1 MKSLLL
7 IVVVCLF
14 ALPLWAGYGLSNM
27 ITKEISRENQP
38 PAAPPLQV
46 PGQVPTKS
54 IQPAAP
60 EKPLK
65 NVPLAAREFKKIIF
79 YPYTIHIS
87 SWEKSEDVLADY
99 DKKYRKLEMVFI
111 TKIDLGQAG
120 IWYRID
126 YGAFTTFKEADLKMK
141 EMQAKN
147 IIDPGAFIGPSS
159 PYTIELGV
167 FNGKEEALAQAHK
180 LRTKGLIPYI
190 MKEPGNVYRLLAGAY
205 PDKKS
210 AEPARE
216 DLKFM
221 GLQPKITKR

>member
-1 MKSLLL
+1 MKRLLL

-14 ALPLWAGYGLSNM
+14 ALPLWAGYGLSNVV
-27 ITKEISRENQP
+27 TKEISRENQP
-38 PAAPPLQV
+38 PPAPPLQV
-46 PGQVPTKS
+46 PAKS

-65 NVPLAAREFKKIIF
+65 NVPLTTREFKKIIF

-126 YGAFTTFKEADLKMK
+126 YGAFSTFKEADLKMK

-147 IIDPGAFIGPSS
+147 IIDPGAFIGSSS

-167 FNGKEEALAQAHK
+167 FNGKEEALAQAQK
-180 LRTKGLIPYI
+180 LRTKGLIPYV